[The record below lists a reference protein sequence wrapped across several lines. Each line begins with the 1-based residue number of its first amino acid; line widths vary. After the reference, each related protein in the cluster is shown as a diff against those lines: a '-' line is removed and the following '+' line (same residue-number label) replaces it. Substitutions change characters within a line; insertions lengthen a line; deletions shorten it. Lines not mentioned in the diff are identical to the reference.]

1 MPDAQLTPTG
11 KPMHNVLNTGS
22 YEIKCESDDESSCV
36 SPGDDQFDHKEKLKP
51 SKTTHTHLTT
61 SCEPIIN
68 ALDTQ
73 LFEIDS
79 EIGEEY
85 YVHLDTEEKRKTRF
99 IPFPNNIGYI
109 LDKGGAPN
117 VLFSSHIFEGKVT
130 ELRKGKVSSPFTI
143 PVYIY

>member
-1 MPDAQLTPTG
+1 LCKIDSERDEEVSFPSTP
-11 KPMHNVLNTGS
+11 H
-22 YEIKCESDDESSCV
+22 
-36 SPGDDQFDHKEKLKP
+36 
-51 SKTTHTHLTT
+51 
-61 SCEPIIN
+61 
-68 ALDTQ
+68 
-73 LFEIDS
+73 S

-109 LDKGGAPN
+109 LDKAGAPN